1 MVNNYL
7 GVKEVAELLHIG
19 YNKAR
24 KLFHQKG
31 FPGIKLGG
39 TYVVDE
45 KDLSEYLERHK
56 GSQIAI

>member
-1 MVNNYL
+1 MDCNYMT
-7 GVKEVAELLHIG
+7 VKQVADTLHIG

-39 TYVVDE
+39 IYVVEE
-45 KDLSEYLERHK
+45 KDLETYLDKHK
-56 GSQIAI
+56 GSQIAL